1 MLKKF
6 FISMLGTI
14 AGVWI
19 VLGLAFVVISAVIAA
34 VVASDSASSGVKD
47 KSILYLNLDGQL
59 IERDQP
65 QSIIEMLSDAEK
77 TTQSLTDILAAVRAA
92 ASDKRIKG
100 IYINC
105 SNFESGK
112 ASRDEIYDAIRQ
124 FKASGKWVVAYGDSY
139 GQGEYELASL
149 ADSIYLNP
157 MGSVAVTGVVSRVP
171 FITGLLDKIGV
182 KMQIVRVGTFK
193 SAVEPLFATEMS
205 DASRLQ
211 TQQLV
216 DTLWLAVCRNISDAR
231 RLPVATVNGW
241 VDSMI
246 TVWPAEQVLAARAVT
261 GLKYRREVEDL
272 LRGRLDIDDDD
283 DLPLVTPADYCTSA
297 VKDDVK
303 GKHIAV
309 LIASG
314 DIVDEGDGGIVGRNM
329 VPEIISLARDED
341 VKALVLRINSGGGSA
356 FASEQIWEA
365 LEYFKSQGKPF
376 YVSMGDAAASG
387 GYYIACGAD
396 RIYADRTTLTG
407 SIGVFGVIPDV
418 SGLVTGKLGITFSD
432 VKSGP
437 NAGFVNITEPLTPRQ
452 LEAMQSGVNLI
463 YERFTRRV
471 ADGRGLS
478 QDSVKTIAEGRVWV
492 GARAVELGLVDEIGG
507 LYETIDAIA
516 DAADID
522 ADRIKFYPEIE
533 DNFLAGIIRSAGSG
547 VTADGITIDAA
558 TRRLLMLLDAVRNCA
573 PIQARM
579 EPIEIR

>member
-19 VLGLAFVVISAVIAA
+19 VLGLAFVVISAIIAA
-34 VVASDSASSGVKD
+34 AVASDSASNGVKD
-47 KSILYLNLDGQL
+47 KSILYIDLDGQL

-65 QSIIEMLSDAEK
+65 QSIVEMLSDVER

-92 ASDKRIKG
+92 SSDNRIKG

-105 SNFESGK
+105 WNFESGK
-112 ASRDEIYDAIRQ
+112 ASRDEIYDALRQ
-124 FKASGKWVVAYGDSY
+124 FKASGKWVIAYGDSY
-139 GQGEYELASL
+139 SQGVYELASL

-211 TQQLV
+211 TQQMV
-216 DTLWLAVCRNISDAR
+216 DTLWLAVCENIADAR
-231 RLPVATVNGW
+231 SLPVATVNGW

-261 GLKYRREVEDL
+261 GLKYRREVENL
-272 LRGRLDIDDDD
+272 LRDRLDVDHDD
-283 DLPLVTPADYCTSA
+283 DLPLVTPAEYCA
-297 VKDDVK
+297 DAIKNDVK
-303 GKHIAV
+303 GDHIAV
-309 LIASG
+309 FVASG
-314 DIVDEGDGGIVGRNM
+314 DIVDDGKGGIVGNKV
-329 VPEIISLARDED
+329 VPEIISLADD
-341 VKALVLRINSGGGSA
+341 DHVKALVLRINSGGGSA

-365 LEYFKSQGKPF
+365 LEYFKSKDKPF

-418 SGLVTGKLGITFSD
+418 SGLVTGKLGITFSE

-437 NAGFVNITEPLTPRQ
+437 NAGFIDVTEPMTPRQ
-452 LEAMQSGVNLI
+452 LEAMQSGVNQI
-463 YERFTRRV
+463 YDRFTRRV
-471 ADGRGLS
+471 AEGRGLS
-478 QDSVKTIAEGRVWV
+478 LDSVKTIAEGRVWV
-492 GARAVELGLVDEIGG
+492 GSRALELGLVDELGG

-516 DAADID
+516 EAAHID
-522 ADRIKFYPEIE
+522 ADRIKFYPEADE
-533 DNFLAGIIRSAGSG
+533 SFLAGLIRSAGAGVNADG
-547 VTADGITIDAA
+547 VTIDPV
-558 TRRLLMLLDAVRNCA
+558 TRRMLMLLDIVRNCA

-579 EPIEIR
+579 EPIEIK

>member
-1 MLKKF
+1 
-6 FISMLGTI
+6 MLGTI

-124 FKASGKWVVAYGDSY
+124 FKVSGKWVVAYGDSY

-329 VPEIISLARDED
+329 VPEIISLALDED

-407 SIGVFGVIPDV
+407 SIGVFGVIPEV

-516 DAADID
+516 EAADID